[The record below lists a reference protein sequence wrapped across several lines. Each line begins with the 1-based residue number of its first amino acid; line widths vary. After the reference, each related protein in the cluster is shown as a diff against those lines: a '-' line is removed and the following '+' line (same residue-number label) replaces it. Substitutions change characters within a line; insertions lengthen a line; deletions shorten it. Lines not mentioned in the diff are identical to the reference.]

1 MAWHLQIGID
11 EEILYKI
18 DSENKERQLRIYSII
33 TLMIIVVGIIV
44 LFSSIIYLLIIFHNW
59 WVAICGGLFLA
70 LVTFNLYRLLIV
82 TAINGER
89 TSIAEYHSDHERQYA
104 DFING
109 KEDFGKMT
117 DESIA
122 KIVNVRKDE
131 LREKS
136 KLEIDP
142 HQKKQT
148 HFLTMAIRVFLLA
161 IIAFTFA
168 TGIELFIFRGSINIT
183 LDEIKSALS
192 TQVPDSW
199 LIANVF
205 TAEKN
210 QEFILFNCNSLLML
224 IDVLNAGLG
233 YWKLLIDVIIL
244 FIFML
249 PLILIFK
256 SKEILKGDYIKELVL
271 HEISISF
278 YHFLKTQ
285 KFCSDIKLQL
295 EKENLE
301 ERLKKA
307 ENLISE

>member
-11 EEILYKI
+11 EGILYKI
-18 DSENKERQLRIYSII
+18 DSESKERQLRIFSII

-82 TAINGER
+82 TAINGNR
-89 TSIAEYHSDHERQYA
+89 TSIAEYHSDHEKQYD
-104 DFING
+104 DFINVS
-109 KEDFGKMT
+109 EDFGKMT

-136 KLEIDP
+136 KMDIDP

-148 HFLTMAIRVFLLA
+148 HLLTMAIRVILLA

-168 TGIELFIFRGSINIT
+168 TGLELFIFRGSINIT

-205 TAEKN
+205 TPEKN

-224 IDVLNAGLG
+224 IDVLKVGLG

-256 SKEILKGDYIKELVL
+256 SKEILNGDYVKELVL

-285 KFCSDIKLQL
+285 KSCSDKMQEL
-295 EKENLE
+295 KNENLE

-307 ENLISE
+307 DNLLNE

>member
-11 EEILYKI
+11 EGILYKI
-18 DSENKERQLRIYSII
+18 DSESKERQLRIFSII
-33 TLMIIVVGIIV
+33 SIMLISVGMIV

-59 WVAICGGLFLA
+59 WVAIGGGIFLA
-70 LVTFNLYRLLIV
+70 AVTFNLYRLLVV

-89 TSIAEYHSDHERQYA
+89 TSIAEYHSDHEKQYA
-104 DFING
+104 DFININ
-109 KEDFGKMT
+109 EDFGKMT

-131 LREKS
+131 LRDKS

-148 HFLTMAIRVFLLA
+148 HLLTMSIRVILLA

-168 TGIELFIFRGSINIT
+168 TGLELFIFRGSINIT

-192 TQVPDSW
+192 AQVPDSW
-199 LIANVF
+199 LILNVF
-205 TAEKN
+205 TPEKN

-256 SKEILKGDYIKELVL
+256 SKEILKGDYIKELVI

-295 EKENLE
+295 EKENLTD
-301 ERLKKA
+301 RLNKVD
-307 ENLISE
+307 NLLNE